1 MMMQQIAQALLELWN
16 LIIEQKNKL
25 VAELR
30 EFGDQSKLLS
40 EIAEVDQDKD
50 QVVIQ
55 MKNLFGS
62 IDNTVLVAYQG

>member
-1 MMMQQIAQALLELWN
+1 MQQIAQALLELWN

-50 QVVIQ
+50 QVVTQ

>member
-1 MMMQQIAQALLELWN
+1 MQQIAQALLELWN

-25 VAELR
+25 VAEFR
-30 EFGDQSKLLS
+30 AIGDQSKLLS
-40 EIAEVDQDKD
+40 KIAEVDQDKE
-50 QVVIQ
+50 QVISQ